1 MLTRPGSSVHHWG
14 GALRT
19 VGIPA
24 LMATLVSCASPPPG
38 PEESSLVGRVP
49 DLAVAVDDT
58 LYVRYPGNGAS
69 VVLSAQWP
77 ADDAG
82 APASTYRAARLEV
95 HTAPIDLDT
104 LARTG
109 RPVTLL
115 SQSEWDALLQQL
127 LTDLAPAA
135 PDEAALAVV
144 QGNDVVFA
152 RTRAG
157 LQIHRHETKPPS
169 LRVTRVVTEDELS
182 RKVSGLLAER
192 HGRGALVLFDTGSG
206 ATGRSLVLVDIAR
219 GQSVLITPASAP
231 ASLAAPADAGLA
243 LSLTD
248 AVVIRSHVITPL
260 TQPVTAAARLTWLT
274 MQTAVGLV
282 PKPRPAPTAP
292 MKAAGQGAAM
302 DLDEFERTLDTLV
315 GARRTQA
322 RLTLLID
329 GDTYFPKL
337 VQAIQ
342 DARESVL
349 VRLYIFDTDP
359 FSLQL
364 ADLLKER
371 SKTIRVQVLLDNLGT
386 LAAARAPAR
395 LPYAGATAPKAP
407 HSIVDYLQAD
417 SKVHVRTLANPW
429 MTSDHTKTI
438 IVDSGRVFLGGM
450 NIGQEYRYE
459 WHDLMVE
466 VEGPVATHLA
476 RDFES
481 AWSQAALGGDLARL
495 SQLLEPR
502 ADAGATPTGAV
513 EMRTL
518 YTRTGNP
525 EILAA
530 QLAAIRSAR
539 SYIYVQ
545 QPYMSDDEI
554 IAALVDA
561 RRGGVD
567 VRVVLPT
574 AGDSGFMNA
583 ANLIA
588 TNVFLRNG
596 VRVYAYPG
604 MTHVKA
610 AIYDGWAC
618 LGSANFDKLSLRI
631 NRELDIATSD
641 PVFVGQ
647 LRRDLFER
655 DFARSKEITE
665 PRSVGWSTYLS
676 SFIANQL

>member
-1 MLTRPGSSVHHWG
+1 MVALIVMLVC
-14 GALRT
+14 
-19 VGIPA
+19 
-24 LMATLVSCASPPPG
+24 CASPPPV
-38 PEESSLVGRVP
+38 PMESSLVGRLP

-58 LYVRYPGNGAS
+58 LYVRYPGEGTP
-69 VVLSAQWP
+69 VVLTAQWSG
-77 ADDAG
+77 ADTG

-95 HTAPIDLDT
+95 QTEPIDLDS
-104 LARTG
+104 LARIG
-109 RPVTLL
+109 RPVLL
-115 SQSEWDALLQQL
+115 RPQREWDAMIQQL
-127 LTDLAPAA
+127 LTSLAPAA
-135 PDEAALAVV
+135 PNEAALAVV
-144 QGNDVVFA
+144 QGSDVVFS
-152 RTRAG
+152 RSSAG
-157 LQIHRHETKPPS
+157 LQIHRHEKKPPD

-182 RKVSGLLAER
+182 RQVGSLLEQR
-192 HGRGALVLFDTGSG
+192 HGREALVLFDTGGG
-206 ATGRSLVLVDIAR
+206 ATGRTLVLVDIAR

-231 ASLAAPADAGLA
+231 TSLAAPADAGLA
-243 LSLTD
+243 LTLTD

-260 TQPVTAAARLTWLT
+260 TQPVTSVARLTWLT

-282 PKPRPAPTAP
+282 PQPRPGPTRP
-292 MKAAGQGAAM
+292 LSAAGQGTAM
-302 DLDEFERTLDTLV
+302 DLDEFEHTLDAMV

-322 RLTLLID
+322 KLTLLID
-329 GDTYFPKL
+329 GDAYFTRL
-337 VQAIQ
+337 VQSIQ

-359 FSLQL
+359 YSLQL

-371 SKTIRVQVLLDNLGT
+371 SKSIRVQVLLDNLGT
-386 LAAARAPAR
+386 ITAARAPAR
-395 LPYAGATAPKAP
+395 LPYAGVTSPKAP
-407 HSIVDYLQAD
+407 HSIVDYLEAD
-417 SKVHVRTLANPW
+417 SKVRVRTLANPW

-438 IVDSGRVFLGGM
+438 IIDNERVFLGGM

-476 RDFES
+476 REFDL

-495 SQLLEPR
+495 QQLLEPR
-502 ADAGATPTGAV
+502 ADAGAAPAGAV
-513 EMRTL
+513 DMRTL
-518 YTRTGNP
+518 VTRTGNP

-539 SYIYVQ
+539 SYIYVE

-561 RRGGVD
+561 RRRGVD

-610 AIYDGWAC
+610 ALYDGWAC

-647 LRRDLFER
+647 LRQDLFER
-655 DFARSKEITE
+655 DFVRSKEITE

>member
-1 MLTRPGSSVHHWG
+1 MVT
-14 GALRT
+14 
-19 VGIPA
+19 I
-24 LMATLVSCASPPPG
+24 VSCASPPPA
-38 PEESSLVGRVP
+38 PVESTLVGRLP

-58 LYVRYPGNGAS
+58 LYVRYPGDGTS
-69 VVLSAQWP
+69 VVLTAHWSGM
-77 ADDAG
+77 DVG
-82 APASTYRAARLEV
+82 SPASTYRAARLEV
-95 HTAPIDLDT
+95 LTEPIDLDT
-104 LARTG
+104 LALTA
-109 RPVTLL
+109 RPVLL
-115 SQSEWDALLQQL
+115 RPQSEWDAMLQRL
-127 LTDLAPAA
+127 LTSLAPAA
-135 PDEAALAVV
+135 TDEAALAVV

-152 RTRAG
+152 RSSAG
-157 LQIHRHETKPPS
+157 LQVHRHEKKPPG

-182 RKVSGLLAER
+182 RQIGAMLEER
-192 HGRGALVLFDTGSG
+192 HGREALVLFDTGGG
-206 ATGRSLVLVDIAR
+206 AAGRTLVLVDIAR

-231 ASLAAPADAGLA
+231 TSMAAPVDAGLA
-243 LSLTD
+243 LSMTD
-248 AVVIRSHVITPL
+248 AVVIRSHVIAPL
-260 TQPVTAAARLTWLT
+260 TQPVTSASRLTWLT

-282 PKPRPAPTAP
+282 PKPRPGPTTP
-292 MKAAGQGAAM
+292 MRAAGQGTPM
-302 DLDEFERTLDTLV
+302 DLDEFERTLDALV
-315 GARRTQA
+315 GAHRTQA
-322 RLTLLID
+322 QLTLLIN
-329 GDTYFPKL
+329 GDAYFPQL

-386 LAAARAPAR
+386 LTAARAPAR
-395 LPYAGATAPKAP
+395 LPYAGATSPTAPK
-407 HSIVDYLQAD
+407 SIVEYLESN
-417 SKVHVRTLANPW
+417 SKVRVRNAGQPVADFGPYQD
-429 MTSDHTKTI
+429 DHRRQPASLSWRNEHRAG
-438 IVDSGRVFLGGM
+438 VPLRMARPHGRGP
-450 NIGQEYRYE
+450 
-459 WHDLMVE
+459 
-466 VEGPVATHLA
+466 GPVATHLA
-476 RDFES
+476 REFDL

-495 SQLLEPR
+495 QQLLEPR
-502 ADAGATPTGAV
+502 ADEGAAPAGAV
-513 EMRTL
+513 ELRTL

-530 QLAAIRSAR
+530 QLAAIRTAG
-539 SYIYVQ
+539 SYIYVE

-561 RRGGVD
+561 RRRGVD

>member
-1 MLTRPGSSVHHWG
+1 MLVLTAFV
-14 GALRT
+14 
-19 VGIPA
+19 
-24 LMATLVSCASPPPG
+24 VSCASPPPA
-38 PEESSLVGRVP
+38 PVESTLIGQVP
-49 DLAVAVDDT
+49 DLAIAVDDT
-58 LYVRYPGNGAS
+58 LYVRYPGDGAS
-69 VVLSAQWP
+69 VVLTAHWP
-77 ADDAG
+77 GADTG

-95 HTAPIDLDT
+95 LTAPIDLDT

-109 RPVTLL
+109 RTVLL
-115 SQSEWDALLQQL
+115 LPQTEWDAMLMQL
-127 LTDLAPAA
+127 LTGLAPTA

-144 QGNDVVFA
+144 QGNDVVF
-152 RTRAG
+152 THSSAG
-157 LQIHRHETKPPS
+157 LQVYRHEKKPPS
-169 LRVTRVVTEDELS
+169 LRVTRVVTEVELS
-182 RKVSGLLAER
+182 RQVGALLEKR
-192 HGRGALVLFDTGSG
+192 HGRDALVLFDTGG
-206 ATGRSLVLVDIAR
+206 GPTGRTLVLVDVAR
-219 GQSVLITPASAP
+219 GQSVLIAPASAP

-248 AVVIRSHVITPL
+248 ALVIRSHVITPL

-282 PKPRPAPTAP
+282 PKPRPGSTAP
-292 MKAAGQGAAM
+292 MKAAGQDSAM
-302 DLDEFERTLDTLV
+302 NLDEFERMLDTLV
-315 GARRTQA
+315 GEHRTQA
-322 RLTLLID
+322 RITLLID
-329 GDTYFPKL
+329 GDAYFPRL

-386 LAAARAPAR
+386 LTAARAPAR
-395 LPYAGATAPKAP
+395 LPYAGATSPKAP
-407 HSIVDYLQAD
+407 HSIVDYLQAG
-417 SKVHVRTLANPW
+417 SKVHVRTVANPW

-438 IVDSGRVFLGGM
+438 LIDNRRVFLGGM

-466 VEGPVATHLA
+466 VQGPVATRLA
-476 RDFES
+476 RDFDL
-481 AWSQAALGGDLARL
+481 AWSQAALGGDLARMQ
-495 SQLLEPR
+495 QLLEPR
-502 ADAGATPTGAV
+502 VDAGAAPADAV
-513 EMRTL
+513 ELRTL
-518 YTRTGNP
+518 HTRTGNP

-530 QLAAIRSAR
+530 QLAAIRTAR

-545 QPYMSDDEI
+545 QPYLSDDEI

-561 RRGGVD
+561 RRRGVD

-647 LRRDLFER
+647 LRRELFER
-655 DFARSKEITE
+655 DFARSKEVTE

>member
-1 MLTRPGSSVHHWG
+1 MLTRPGLLLLHRS
-14 GALRT
+14 GALRA
-19 VGIPA
+19 VGLVA
-24 LMATLVSCASPPPG
+24 LAAVLASCASAPPEPAESLPG
-38 PEESSLVGRVP
+38 RIP

-58 LYVRYPGNGAS
+58 LYVRYPGDGAP
-69 VVLSAQWP
+69 VVLSAHWSG
-77 ADDAG
+77 ADAG

-95 HTAPIDLDT
+95 HADPIDLDA
-104 LARTG
+104 LAVKG
-109 RPVTLL
+109 RMVLL
-115 SQSEWDALLQQL
+115 LPQREWETMLQQL
-127 LTDLAPAA
+127 LTGLAPAA

-144 QGNDVVFA
+144 QGSDVVLS
-152 RTRAG
+152 RNSAG
-157 LQIHRHETKPPS
+157 LQVHRHEKKPPG

-182 RKVSGLLAER
+182 RQVGALLEQR
-192 HGRGALVLFDTGSG
+192 HGHDALVLFDTGGG
-206 ATGRSLVLVDIAR
+206 ATGRTLVLVDIAR
-219 GQSVLITPASAP
+219 GRSVLITPASAP
-231 ASLAAPADAGLA
+231 ASLAAPADAGFA
-243 LSLTD
+243 LSMTD

-260 TQPVTAAARLTWLT
+260 TQPITAAARLTWLT

-282 PKPRPAPTAP
+282 PQPRPGPTAP
-292 MKAAGQGAAM
+292 LKVVGQGAAM
-302 DLDEFERTLDTLV
+302 DLGEFERSLDALV
-315 GARRTQA
+315 GAHRTQA
-322 RLTLLID
+322 RLKLLID
-329 GDTYFPKL
+329 GDAYFPQL

-342 DARESVL
+342 DAKESVL

-359 FSLQL
+359 FSLEL

-371 SKTIRVQVLLDNLGT
+371 SKSIQVQVLLDNLGT
-386 LAAARAPAR
+386 LTAARAPAR
-395 LPYAGATAPKAP
+395 LPYAGVTSPKAP
-407 HSIVDYLQAD
+407 HSIIDYLQAD
-417 SKVHVRTLANPW
+417 SKVRARALANPW

-438 IVDSGRVFLGGM
+438 VIDKRQVFLGGM

-466 VEGPVATHLA
+466 VQGPVAMHLA
-476 RDFES
+476 RDFDL
-481 AWSQAALGGDLARL
+481 AWAQAALGGDLARL
-495 SQLLEPR
+495 QQLLQPR
-502 ADAGATPTGAV
+502 AEAGAAPDGGV
-513 EMRTL
+513 ELRTL

-525 EILAA
+525 EILTA

-545 QPYMSDDEI
+545 QPYVSDDEI

-561 RRGGVD
+561 RRRGVD

-647 LRRDLFER
+647 LKRELFER
-655 DFARSKEITE
+655 DFARSKEVTE
-665 PRSVGWSTYLS
+665 PRSVGWSTYIS